1 MSYPQ
6 NPPPY
11 QPPYRPDYPPTETSG
26 WAIFSLIAGVL
37 AWLGVFGL
45 GGIAAVIAGHIAKS
59 QIRNSA
65 GRVSGDGMAT
75 IGLVLG
81 YVNIAIVVIG
91 LCLAALVVFGV
102 ISGAAVCPFLFDGTN
117 FNNF

>member
-11 QPPYRPDYPPTETSG
+11 QPQYQPEYRATETSG
-26 WAIFSLIAGVL
+26 WAIFSLISGVL

-45 GGIAAVIAGHIAKS
+45 GGIAAVIAGHVAKG

-81 YVNIAIVVIG
+81 YLNIAVFIFG
-91 LCLAALVVFGV
+91 LCLAALVFFGV
-102 ISGAAVCPFLFDGTN
+102 ISGAAVCPFLFDGTT